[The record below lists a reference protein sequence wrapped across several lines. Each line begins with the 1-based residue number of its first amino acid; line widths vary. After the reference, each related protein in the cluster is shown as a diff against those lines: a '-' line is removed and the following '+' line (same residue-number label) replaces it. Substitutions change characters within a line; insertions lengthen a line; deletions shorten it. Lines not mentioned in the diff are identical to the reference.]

1 MKIKKMVVCALGALV
16 AAFALNLGGLVAFA
30 EENSGCYVVT
40 EQTPDEIVDYAKGEF
55 SEFLYAHLSS
65 NGISA
70 EGKQFTLGSPI
81 NLQETGSINRIYD
94 FPVMC
99 DGEIFAILTI
109 YDDGGE
115 YYTQFE
121 QNLMADKLD
130 ELQSQS
136 SKSNPIVLA
145 SDGDGLFAV
154 LNGNA
159 VSLVPDVDD
168 NSLDETLVLSTLA
181 DDGIVVDVK
190 DVLAVADEMGIMTMD
205 TSNPI
210 PLGVKSVPQT
220 DDGTFSGTEKKWC
233 GAAVTAAIINYKK
246 GTSLTAKD
254 VTIEALGSDKDE
266 GITNDQVVEVAKKH
280 DLSPKTGDPLSY
292 SSVQTQINA
301 YRPIFMQMQRSTD
314 EGKKYHA
321 LALIGYSST
330 KYTIINPW
338 YSNSLTID
346 KKDSGSNVIYVTGTR
361 TYKWYKSVY
370 NW

>member
-1 MKIKKMVVCALGALV
+1 MKIKKIVGCALGALV
-16 AAFALNLGGLVAFA
+16 AVFVLNTGSLVAFA
-30 EENSGCYVVT
+30 EDNSGCYVVT
-40 EQTPDEIVDYAKGEF
+40 EQTPDTILDYAKDKFGEF
-55 SEFLYAHLSS
+55 LFEHLSN

-70 EGKQFTLGSPI
+70 EGKQFSLGSPI
-81 NLQETGSINRIYD
+81 NLQETGSTNRIYD

-99 DGEIFAILTI
+99 NDEIFAILTI
-109 YDDGGE
+109 YDDNGE
-115 YYTQFE
+115 YFIQFE
-121 QNLMADKLD
+121 QNLMADTLD

-136 SKSNPIVLA
+136 SQSNPIVLA

-159 VSLVPDVDD
+159 VSLVPDIDD
-168 NSLDETLVLSTLA
+168 NSFDETLLLNTIA
-181 DDGIVVDVK
+181 DDGVVVDVK
-190 DVLAVADEMGIMTMD
+190 DVLAVADDMGIATLA
-205 TSNPI
+205 SNPS
-210 PLGVKSVPQT
+210 PLGVVSVPQT
-220 DDGTFSGTEKKWC
+220 DDGTFSGTEKEWC

-254 VTIEALGSDKDE
+254 VTIEALGSAKNE
-266 GITNDQVVEVAKKH
+266 GITNAQVVAVAKNH
-280 DLSPKTGDPLSY
+280 DLSPKEGDPLSY

-338 YSNSLTID
+338 YSYSLTID
-346 KKDSGSNVIYVTGTR
+346 KKDSGSSVTYVTGTR

>member
-16 AAFALNLGGLVAFA
+16 VAFALNMGGLVAFA

-40 EQTPDEIVDYAKGEF
+40 EQTPDKIMDYAKAEF

-65 NGISA
+65 NGINA

-81 NLQETGSINRIYD
+81 NLQETGSTNRIYD

-99 DGEIFAILTI
+99 NDEIFAILTI
-109 YDDGGE
+109 YDAGGE
-115 YYTQFE
+115 YFTQFE
-121 QNLMADKLD
+121 QNLMADKLN

-145 SDGDGLFAV
+145 SDGNGLFAV
-154 LNGNA
+154 LDGNA

-168 NSLDETLVLSTLA
+168 NSLDETLVLNTLA

-190 DVLAVADEMGIMTMD
+190 DVLAVADEAGIMTIEA
-205 TSNPI
+205 SNPS
-210 PLGVKSVPQT
+210 PLGVTSVPQT
-220 DDGTFSGTEKKWC
+220 DDGTFSGTQKEWC

-254 VTIEALGSDKDE
+254 VTIEALGSAKNE
-266 GITNDQVVEVAKKH
+266 GITNDQVVAVAKKH

-338 YSNSLTID
+338 YNYSLTID
-346 KKDSGSNVIYVTGTR
+346 KKDSGSSVTYVTDTR